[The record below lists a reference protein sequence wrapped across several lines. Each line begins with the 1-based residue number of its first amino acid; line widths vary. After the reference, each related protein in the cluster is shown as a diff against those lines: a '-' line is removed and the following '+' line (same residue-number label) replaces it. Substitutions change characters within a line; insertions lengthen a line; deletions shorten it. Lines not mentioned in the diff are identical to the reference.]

1 MRLCGAVFV
10 FVQERQNQRALQQKT
25 DCTIM
30 CIGESTTALGGKDAW
45 PTQLE
50 EVLNERGGGRKFTVL
65 NKALPGVNSADILA
79 QLPQNLER
87 CKPDIVVAM
96 MGANDYKDAI
106 LTDTRPAGCPRF
118 HQDLE
123 APEALDACRARAAR
137 AVAGGS
143 RAGSAAAGRGP
154 GPRQAAGRAGALRR
168 GRSHLSPLHRR
179 QSKRPERIFRRGPA
193 LRAAVEQ
200 FRLGGDAE
208 EGGGP
213 RPAQRP
219 LLQRAGA
226 DPLEA
231 GQVRRGGRGA
241 ASVYRVEPQSR
252 RDLGRSGLL
261 PREAGPERRGRGLPA
276 QGGGVESDQSSHL
289 RALRRFLRAPGEGS
303 RARGTAHRRLAASA
317 HQRHHR
323 GPPRAVLVAA
333 GRWGEGRALVSQGRR
348 PAGPARLSE
357 HPRQLPA
364 SRAGADR
371 AGHSPGVRAVPG
383 PERGAAT
390 GSLRIRERPRLRRQ
404 REGVPP
410 SSGDLA
416 LRGHLLGRL
425 LRRFRALH
433 AQGQPHPWPR
443 TSPRPSWRWSCR
455 AEPAAA
461 PAFRRRHAGRP
472 WAWPRN
478 ASDGLIAAAAAAP
491 GRPSHRAAGYGAAPA
506 SCEWLWGTPPRRWRA
521 VRCSPRAS
529 DRRAR
534 RTRP

>member
-1 MRLCGAVFV
+1 M
-10 FVQERQNQRALQQKT
+10 
-25 DCTIM
+25 
-30 CIGESTTALGGKDAW
+30 
-45 PTQLE
+45 
-50 EVLNERGGGRKFTVL
+50 
-65 NKALPGVNSADILA
+65 
-79 QLPQNLER
+79 
-87 CKPDIVVAM
+87 
-96 MGANDYKDAI
+96 
-106 LTDTRPAGCPRF
+106 
-118 HQDLE
+118 
-123 APEALDACRARAAR
+123 RAAQGPR
-137 AVAGGS
+137 EQSQGVPA
-143 RAGSAAAGRGP
+143 P
-154 GPRQAAGRAGALRR
+154 GPQPQGGVLGHAKLLAEQGRYAEAEAIYRR
-168 GRSHLSPLHRR
+168 YIADNPNDPSGYFAVGLLYELLWNNSGSEEMLKKAVPL
-179 QSKRPERIFRRGPA
+179 
-193 LRAAVEQ
+193 
-200 FRLGGDAE
+200 
-208 EGGGP
+208 

-226 DPLEA
+226 DLLEA